1 MPPAA
6 ASPAGA
12 ACAAGAPA
20 GGSPPLHGEG
30 IPREGIPAKG
40 YRRRKGSVTEEA
52 AWRSEA
58 VASSEAWCR
67 ARRCVGGVGG
77 VRGGA
82 TGLARAVRTPASDR
96 RKAEGKA
103 EGKGREGKGEARAAV
118 STRKGGGASGGAP
131 RGLRRRSAEPP
142 AALRGFLPARPAPS
156 DLRPPA
162 KGKARARPTE
172 GKGARAARARER
184 RQQLHLV
191 VDVREG
197 WVPFGKFGLGAD
209 LRHDGK
215 RKRGIEWVRRGM
227 NRRAGGEGTRSREKV
242 GRAARTGASACGAE
256 ACTSRESKSGDS
268 GERWLGSATR
278 CSGAL
283 FGILILVDEGAWPGQ
298 ASSRLCV
305 RRKRLA
311 IRAGGARQ
319 AEASREH
326 AHVNAARRH
335 RSRRKS
341 WGGCA
346 PRLFFP
352 FR

>member
-131 RGLRRRSAEPP
+131 RGLRRPCGAFCR
-142 AALRGFLPARPAPS
+142 RGPRRATCVRRRRERRAR
-156 DLRPPA
+156 
-162 KGKARARPTE
+162 GQQKARAHVRR
-172 GKGARAARARER
+172 ARASVASSFT
-184 RQQLHLV
+184 LL
-191 VDVREG
+191 
-197 WVPFGKFGLGAD
+197 WMFGRVGCRSGSSGLAPTC
-209 LRHDGK
+209 
-215 RKRGIEWVRRGM
+215 
-227 NRRAGGEGTRSREKV
+227 AT
-242 GRAARTGASACGAE
+242 TASANA
-256 ACTSRESKSGDS
+256 
-268 GERWLGSATR
+268 
-278 CSGAL
+278 
-283 FGILILVDEGAWPGQ
+283 
-298 ASSRLCV
+298 ASS
-305 RRKRLA
+305 
-311 IRAGGARQ
+311 G
-319 AEASREH
+319 
-326 AHVNAARRH
+326 
-335 RSRRKS
+335 
-341 WGGCA
+341 
-346 PRLFFP
+346 
-352 FR
+352 